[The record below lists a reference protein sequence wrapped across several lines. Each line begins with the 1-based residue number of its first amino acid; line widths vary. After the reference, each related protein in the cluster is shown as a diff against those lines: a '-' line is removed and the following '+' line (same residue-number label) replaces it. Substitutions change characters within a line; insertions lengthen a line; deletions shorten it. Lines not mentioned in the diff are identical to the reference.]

1 MAGYGHDTVKPL
13 PVDPVQMIAIDL
25 DGTLLRS
32 DNTIGLASID
42 AIRSACARGVRVVL
56 ATARPPRGVS
66 AFYTQLGLDTLQ
78 INHNGAL
85 IYDQGRREAIRHL
98 PLEGELARKVV
109 KTARRIAPKISICV
123 DVVDTLYTDRK
134 DADLPLSGADVQSA
148 TGSLDRVLD
157 QPVTKIFMSDKS
169 NVLADIQMSVQ
180 QRLSGRVAFTTSH
193 MRLLQIVR
201 GGVDKS
207 VALAE
212 VAKHYCVDAPGI
224 MAIGD
229 APNDLGMLKWAGLA
243 VAVKNAWSDV
253 LKAAH
258 FVVPSNDEDGVAEAI
273 QRYVLI

>member
-13 PVDPVQMIAIDL
+13 PVDPVQLIAIDL

-32 DNTIGLASID
+32 NNTIGPASID
-42 AIRSACARGVRVVL
+42 AIRSASERGVRVVL

-66 AFYTQLGLDTLQ
+66 AVYTQLGLDTLQ

-85 IYDQGRREAIRHL
+85 IYDQGRREVTRHR
-98 PLEGELARKVV
+98 PLAGELARKVV
-109 KTARRIAPKISICV
+109 KTARRIAPNISIGV
-123 DVVDTLYTDRK
+123 DVVDKLYTDRK
-134 DADLPLSGADVQSA
+134 DADPPPMGAGVQSA
-148 TGSLDRVLD
+148 TGPLDRVLD

-169 NVLADIQMSVQ
+169 NVLADIQMNVQ
-180 QRLSGRVAFTTSH
+180 QKYSEQVAFAISH
-193 MRLLQIVR
+193 MRLLQIMR

-207 VALAE
+207 IALAE
-212 VAKHYCVDAPGI
+212 VAEHYGVAAPGI